1 MPLVPTSTI
10 NSSASFF
17 WLMTND
23 YSDFL
28 PQLRASTEQLLKR
41 LDCFDRAQVLA
52 IGDLT
57 LDEFLTGQVERI
69 SREAPVLILRYEN
82 TRQLPGG
89 GANAVYN
96 LAKLGGKVKVAGL
109 VGKDDQGKALCGIF
123 EAAGI
128 DTAGILIDSQRPTV
142 TKTRISGHARQSVTQ
157 QIVRVDRKSD
167 ELPDLDLQLQL
178 ADYIRQQTPT
188 VDAVVCSD
196 YGDGVLTNLAIESAV
211 VPNKTIVD
219 AQTNLQ
225 RYSGA
230 MLFTPNL
237 PEAEQAVGYSI
248 KNSQTLM
255 QAGRDLLNLTQAQK
269 ILITRGEEGMSLFER
284 VKVEAIIKNSPPP
297 TFTCEKGEF
306 AIQRWDIPPFNKTDV
321 FDVTGAGDTVVAAMT
336 LALCAGASGWE
347 AAVLGNLAASIVVR
361 QFGTA
366 TTTVDEMKSALK
378 VMIDD

>member
-336 LALCAGASGWE
+336 LALCVGASGWE

>member
-336 LALCAGASGWE
+336 LALCVGASGWE

-366 TTTVDEMKSALK
+366 TTTVEEMKEALK
-378 VMIDD
+378 AMIDD